1 LHFTAGAAR
10 YGDHAVDVKTLAD
23 ELIERC
29 CDRHSLG
36 MVYRFLFQA
45 FPNDV
50 SAARAEF
57 ENFLAGELSD
67 RLIEA
72 AARCVE
78 ADGNAAGRARG
89 KPRLHNGRPSLVLA
103 GISASVCTIPTVR
116 TERHQRSTRK

>member
-10 YGDHAVDVKTLAD
+10 YGEYAVDVKTLAD

-57 ENFLAGELSD
+57 EKFLAGELSD

-78 ADGNAAGRARG
+78 ADGNAVGVRAAFTTKVHCGFPSKSTAQRR
-89 KPRLHNGRPSLVLA
+89 KSITWAPHLHL
-103 GISASVCTIPTVR
+103 
-116 TERHQRSTRK
+116 